1 MLIRRWRSPR
11 RLAVRVEGAAK
22 FEAAHRPA
30 SRPDKT
36 GHVVDDL
43 RAAGR

>member
-22 FEAAHRPA
+22 FEAANRPA

-36 GHVVDDL
+36 VVDDL